1 LLVEGCCSLKGSST
15 ESSKTTSFSS
25 DFAMQTPS
33 ENTKKIFLN

>member
-1 LLVEGCCSLKGSST
+1 VLLVEGCCSLKVSS

-33 ENTKKIFLN
+33 ENTKKIFSN